1 MEERRRDTCCW
12 RASDQ
17 GGKQT
22 KISASQGRLLQL
34 FGLINFTHLNFPTS
48 SVALIPTFDLLS
60 IQEADGASL
69 VISLAEEKDEGKYVC
84 QISTYK
90 PTEIKHTVK
99 IRGKLRLIYSVIE
112 SNRAFW
118 NHVYCMPLN

>member
-1 MEERRRDTCCW
+1 ME
-12 RASDQ
+12 
-17 GGKQT
+17 
-22 KISASQGRLLQL
+22 
-34 FGLINFTHLNFPTS
+34 FGVLVSI
-48 SVALIPTFDLLS
+48 FDLLS

-112 SNRAFW
+112 SNQSCILHA
-118 NHVYCMPLN
+118 PKLNLEKVSNITNSTRSISLYIFSL

>member
-1 MEERRRDTCCW
+1 MEF
-12 RASDQ
+12 S
-17 GGKQT
+17 T
-22 KISASQGRLLQL
+22 KL
-34 FGLINFTHLNFPTS
+34 
-48 SVALIPTFDLLS
+48 VVLIPTFDLLS

-99 IRGKLRLIYSVIE
+99 IRGKLRLIYGAIE
-112 SNRAFW
+112 SNQSCILHA
-118 NHVYCMPLN
+118 PKLNLEKVSNITNSTRSISLYIFSL

>member
-1 MEERRRDTCCW
+1 M
-12 RASDQ
+12 
-17 GGKQT
+17 
-22 KISASQGRLLQL
+22 
-34 FGLINFTHLNFPTS
+34 
-48 SVALIPTFDLLS
+48 LS

-112 SNRAFW
+112 SNQSCILHA
-118 NHVYCMPLN
+118 PKLNLEKVSNITNSTRSISLYIFSL

>member
-1 MEERRRDTCCW
+1 MIKEENKRRF
-12 RASDQ
+12 
-17 GGKQT
+17 
-22 KISASQGRLLQL
+22 QL
-34 FGLINFTHLNFPTS
+34 VKVCYSNDLEHQMFIVNNFSTS
-48 SVALIPTFDLLS
+48 LVVLIPTFDLLS

-99 IRGKLRLIYSVIE
+99 IRGKLRLIYSLIE
-112 SNRAFW
+112 TN
-118 NHVYCMPLN
+118 P

>member
-12 RASDQ
+12 RAGDQ

-34 FGLINFTHLNFPTS
+34 FGLINLTHYFPTS

-112 SNRAFW
+112 SHPRSS
-118 NHVYCMPLN
+118 